1 MKPDKNNLY
10 HSYCYISCE
19 NRFLCQCPADC
30 LLKII
35 SLLPELSLNIW
46 MFSLLF
52 LFRRWC
58 IRIDDAIESVS
69 LTVWNWEGS
78 CTNDIGWPYF
88 QRPPVNQRFST
99 LLWDTAGNTP
109 WHCYLFQFHL
119 ERQETGFLN
128 SAPTS
133 SWGFQRASFAVFP
146 SFSFTSPWRAT
157 ANALRPSSE
166 QGL

>member
-52 LFRRWC
+52 LFRRWS

-78 CTNDIGWPYF
+78 CTNYIGWPYF
-88 QRPPVNQRFST
+88 QRPPVNQRFFHITVGHSWKYPLT
-99 LLWDTAGNTP
+99 LLPLSVSLG
-109 WHCYLFQFHL
+109 
-119 ERQETGFLN
+119 ETGNRLPKF
-128 SAPTS
+128 SAHIQL
-133 SWGFQRASFAVFP
+133 GFPKGFFCSFPQFFFYQ
-146 SFSFTSPWRAT
+146 SMESHSQCTSP
-157 ANALRPSSE
+157 L
-166 QGL
+166 